1 MVKERKEPSEMLIFI
16 FTFHMKHRRV
26 LVVAEPSRK
35 RRKTFNLFVWFRL
48 VLYSYLTKKK
58 ISKMYERSK
67 NRDERTV
74 RVYILNV
81 ETWENKQLRGDLFLF
96 GDDAVMMMEKVLVI
110 NWMMR

>member
-1 MVKERKEPSEMLIFI
+1 
-16 FTFHMKHRRV
+16 
-26 LVVAEPSRK
+26 
-35 RRKTFNLFVWFRL
+35 
-48 VLYSYLTKKK
+48 
-58 ISKMYERSK
+58 MYERSK